1 MFLVFKTNIF
11 FNSPWKIHV
20 FNQKTCNFFFF
31 LFGSVK
37 VFSWKKYVHMCSTV
51 ISYRWHSIECSSSSL
66 EAKLKK
72 RWGVLFPGKKELKSN
87 CLIIDTLVIASEST
101 NCFCFS
107 SATIS
112 YFWKSNILFYVVEN
126 VKQNGCCFSGFF

>member
-11 FNSPWKIHV
+11 FLILHEKSTFLIRKRVI
-20 FNQKTCNFFFF
+20 FFF

-37 VFSWKKYVHMCSTV
+37 VFSLKKYVHMCSTV

-72 RWGVLFPGKKELKSN
+72 R
-87 CLIIDTLVIASEST
+87 
-101 NCFCFS
+101 
-107 SATIS
+107 
-112 YFWKSNILFYVVEN
+112 
-126 VKQNGCCFSGFF
+126 